1 MGIRIEKNGKF
12 YACCIECI
20 TNTTKFII
28 EEHLNSPTFVA
39 KKEWYNL

>member
-1 MGIRIEKNGKF
+1 MGIRIENNGKF
-12 YACCIECI
+12 YASSIECI

-28 EEHLNSPTFVA
+28 QEHLNSPTFVA